1 MNDISLSFIKH
12 IRLEIILSARTSKHI
27 WNEAM
32 WYINLNVRVVILIL
46 DKLKE
51 I

>member
-1 MNDISLSFIKH
+1 
-12 IRLEIILSARTSKHI
+12 
-27 WNEAM
+27 M

-51 I
+51 IWNFA